1 MGKPGLSRFPGYVS
15 RVPVDGRCAASDYGR
30 VRDVLTVSAT
40 VSSTAARPPAAK
52 PRKALGQHFLVD
64 AGILDRITAAAELC
78 REDVVLEIGPGRGAL
93 TRRLT
98 QRAARVIAVELDAG
112 LAAALPAR
120 LGQPAN
126 LEVMAADART
136 VDIAALLGAPVPYK
150 VIANLPYYAANPILR
165 RFLELEVDWRPQSL
179 TVMVQRE
186 VAESLTAAPGKMSLL
201 SVATQ
206 YYAIPRLICGVPPAA
221 FRPPPKVASAV
232 VRLDLRPEPAVTVD
246 DADRFFDLAR
256 AGFSAPR
263 KQLRNS
269 LARGLNRPGNAVDQ
283 LLAAAGIDG
292 RRRAETLS
300 LEEWAA
306 VYGAWQAAGGA
317 AAIEGE
323 TA

>member
-1 MGKPGLSRFPGYVS
+1 MSRES
-15 RVPVDGRCAASDYGR
+15 LVDGRCAASYPNYPKQI
-30 VRDVLTVSAT
+30 RDVLTVSA
-40 VSSTAARPPAAK
+40 VSVTASPKPVATR

-64 AGILDRITAAAELC
+64 AGILNRITAAAELTP
-78 REDVVLEIGPGRGAL
+78 EDVVLEIGPGRGAL

-98 QRAARVIAVELDAG
+98 QRAGRVIAVELDGDLAG
-112 LAAALPAR
+112 ALPAR
-120 LGQPAN
+120 LGYPSN

-136 VDIAALLGAPVPYK
+136 VDIAALLGAPTPYK

-165 RFLELEVDWRPQSL
+165 RFLELEADWRPQSL

-186 VAESLTAAPGKMSLL
+186 VAASIAAGPGKRSLL
-201 SVATQ
+201 AVATQ
-206 YYAIPRLICGVPPAA
+206 YYAIPKLICAVPAGA

-232 VRLDLRPEPAVTVD
+232 VRLDLRAQPAVAV
-246 DADRFFDLAR
+246 ADTGEFFDLAR
-256 AGFSAPR
+256 AGFAAPR

-269 LARGLNRPGNAVDQ
+269 LAQGLNQPGGCVDR

-306 VYGAWQAAGGA
+306 VYGVWMTAGGGIDA
-317 AAIEGE
+317 KGPEPR
-323 TA
+323 

>member
-1 MGKPGLSRFPGYVS
+1 MSRES
-15 RVPVDGRCAASDYGR
+15 LVDGRCAASYPNYPKQIR
-30 VRDVLTVSAT
+30 EVLTVSA
-40 VSSTAARPPAAK
+40 VSVTAYPKPAAAK

-64 AGILDRITAAAELC
+64 AGILNRITAAAEVAA
-78 REDVVLEIGPGRGAL
+78 EDVVLEIGPGRGAL

-98 QRAARVIAVELDAG
+98 QRAGRVVAVELDAG

-120 LGQPAN
+120 LGYPAN
-126 LEVMAADART
+126 LEVITADART
-136 VDIAALLGAPVPYK
+136 VDIAALLGAPVAYK

-165 RFLELEVDWRPQSL
+165 RFLELEADWRPQSL

-186 VAESLTAAPGKMSLL
+186 VAASIAAGPGKMSLL
-201 SVATQ
+201 AVATQ
-206 YYAIPRLICGVPPAA
+206 YYAIPKLICAVPPGA

-232 VRLDLRPEPAVTVD
+232 VRLDLRAQPAVAVA
-246 DADRFFDLAR
+246 DAGGFFDLAR
-256 AGFSAPR
+256 AGFAAPR

-269 LARGLNRPGNAVDQ
+269 LGQGLNQPGSCIGQ

-306 VYGAWQAAGGA
+306 IYRAWAADGGGLDA
-317 AAIEGE
+317 KEAESR
-323 TA
+323 